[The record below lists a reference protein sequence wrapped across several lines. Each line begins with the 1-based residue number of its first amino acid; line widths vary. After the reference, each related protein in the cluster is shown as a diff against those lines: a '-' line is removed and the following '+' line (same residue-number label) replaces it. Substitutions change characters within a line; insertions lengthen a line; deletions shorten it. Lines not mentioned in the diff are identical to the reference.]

1 MRIVAEENVDNDIVV
16 RLRKDGHDVRY
27 VSELSPG
34 ILDEEVLVLAGEDNW
49 ILMTVLLTADTDFE
63 KLLLRQSYVRRGI
76 VVYRRRALF
85 RSKTSEIISQVVAK
99 YGTELLQAFSVI
111 TDKAA
116 RIRKFNIH

>member
-1 MRIVAEENVDNDIVV
+1 MRIVAEENVDSDIVI

-49 ILMTVLLTADTDFE
+49 ILMTVLLTADTDTDFE
-63 KLLLRQSYVRRGI
+63 KLLLRQSHVRRG
-76 VVYRRRALF
+76 VVLYRRRALF
-85 RSKTSEIISQVVAK
+85 MSKTTEIISQVIAK
-99 YGTELLQAFSVI
+99 YGDQLLQAFSVI

-116 RIRKFNIH
+116 